1 MADSEVMCTKY
12 HQERKELVQALH
24 KDIKLS
30 DLLKITQPMLIISGN
45 QDQIFPLELV
55 HRLKRY
61 WKMEKLLFRKKLS
74 PSDVRTCLEIPRRI
88 ALNLPKYEVEGSNGK
103 AEMVMR
109 VRDQTGRNWKFRRGS
124 RRDGRGFLLKNWKK
138 FITQHCL
145 KVGDSVE
152 FYLSPNPLEYECF
165 VEFQTYERHT
175 QYWKMEKPLFRKKL
189 SPSDVRTCLE
199 IPRRIALN
207 LPKYEV
213 EGSNGKAEMVMRVR
227 DQTGR
232 NWRFHRGSRR
242 DGRGFLVKNWK
253 KFITRHCLKVGDSVE
268 FYLSPNPLEYECF
281 VEFQTYERHTQNIFR

>member
-1 MADSEVMCTKY
+1 MCTKY

-109 VRDQTGRNWKFRRGS
+109 VRDQTGRNWRFRRGS
-124 RRDGRGFLLKNWKK
+124 RRDGR
-138 FITQHCL
+138 
-145 KVGDSVE
+145 D
-152 FYLSPNPLEYECF
+152 
-165 VEFQTYERHT
+165 
-175 QYWKMEKPLFRKKL
+175 
-189 SPSDVRTCLE
+189 
-199 IPRRIALN
+199 
-207 LPKYEV
+207 EV
-213 EGSNGKAEMVMRVR
+213 ELGLECLHQSTKKELQVHLNVDGPLKDSNE
-227 DQTGR
+227 
-232 NWRFHRGSRR
+232 FHTKLARLARY
-242 DGRGFLVKNWK
+242 F
-253 KFITRHCLKVGDSVE
+253 
-268 FYLSPNPLEYECF
+268 
-281 VEFQTYERHTQNIFR
+281 